1 MLAQPEANDGNTH
14 IRLVPTGLFIG
25 DEFIESTSKETL
37 DVLNPYSGELL
48 GAISLACDKDVDAAV
63 DAASSAFRKH
73 WRSTSGAVRGLLLLK
88 LAALIERDADLF
100 ATIHAVDGGFVS
112 EDVKALDIKMAV
124 STLRHF
130 SGWADK
136 ISGRVTDIENG
147 TGIVRKEPLGVCGLV
162 VPWNA
167 PL

>member
-1 MLAQPEANDGNTH
+1 M
-14 IRLVPTGLFIG
+14 PTGLFIG
-25 DEFIESTSKETL
+25 NEFVQSTSKETL
-37 DVLNPYSGELL
+37 DVFNPYSGELL
-48 GAISLACDKDVDAAV
+48 GSISQACDKDVDAAV
-63 DAASSAFRKH
+63 DAASDAFKKH

-112 EDVKALDIKMAV
+112 HEVKALDMKMAV

-136 ISGRVTDIENG
+136 ISGRVTEIENG
-147 TGIVRKEPLGVCGLV
+147 TGVVRREPLGVCGLII
-162 VPWNA
+162 PWNA